1 MNSFF
6 QKIPG
11 VVLCIAIAWLGI
23 LFADWIG
30 KDLLN
35 FGKSPISPIMLAILL
50 GIILRNIFFPAIF
63 TSGTQF
69 CLKFI
74 LRLGIVFLGIR
85 LSLGDIFQLGILG
98 VPLVASCI
106 AIALVISFLFSKIC
120 NISTRMASLI
130 AVGSSICGATAILA
144 TAPIIGA
151 KKEEIAYAVANITIF
166 GILAMLVYPYLAH
179 WLFNDS
185 YAAAGLFLGTAIH
198 ETAQVAGAGLIYG
211 QLFET
216 EAVLN
221 TATLTKL
228 IRNSFM
234 AIVIPLLAYLFHRK
248 QKNTHSTES
257 FKITQAFPLFI
268 VGFILF
274 SILRSLGDF
283 TIGQQGEAFG
293 FITSTNWSV
302 IIKQI
307 KETAEICLVIAMA
320 AVGLSTDLR
329 QLKNLGIRPFYV
341 GLSTA
346 LAVGIVSLIGV
357 YILILLGTAIA

>member
-1 MNSFF
+1 
-6 QKIPG
+6 
-11 VVLCIAIAWLGI
+11 
-23 LFADWIG
+23 
-30 KDLLN
+30 
-35 FGKSPISPIMLAILL
+35 MLAILL

-74 LRLGIVFLGIR
+74 LRRYSLGKSPIFIMLRKYIFTSGTQFCLKFILRLGIVFLPLKPRRYFSIR
-85 LSLGDIFQLGILG
+85 ILG

-166 GILAMLVYPYLAH
+166 GILAMLIYPYLAH

-234 AIVIPLLAYLFHRK
+234 AIVIPLLAYLFHRN
-248 QKNTHSTES
+248 QKNNYPTKS

-268 VGFILF
+268 VGFIIF

-283 TIGQQGEAFG
+283 TLGQQGEAFG
-293 FITSTNWSV
+293 FITSANWSV

-307 KETAEICLVIAMA
+307 KETAEICLIIAMA

-357 YILILLGTAIA
+357 YILILLGTAIT